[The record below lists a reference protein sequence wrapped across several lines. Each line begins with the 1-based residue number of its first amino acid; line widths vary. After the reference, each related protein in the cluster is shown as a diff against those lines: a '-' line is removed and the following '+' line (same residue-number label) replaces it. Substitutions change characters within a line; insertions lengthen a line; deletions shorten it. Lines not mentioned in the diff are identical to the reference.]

1 MIQSEKGG
9 LKSSYR
15 QGDGSIDHMSGT
27 LYLVSLPIGNLED
40 MTIRAIR
47 TLRAVDAIV
56 AEDTRTTQRILDRY
70 AIRTPFFSSLYQG
83 AERAR
88 LNLVLDRLRDGADLA
103 LVSDAGTPLVSDP
116 GFPLVRSAVEAGI
129 RVSPVPGPSALL
141 AGLVASGFPLD
152 QFRFG
157 GALPR
162 KAGDRASQL
171 AQLDR
176 MRYTSVFYE
185 SPHRLLETL
194 RMLAEILPDRRVV
207 LARELTKVHET
218 FLRGTPTEI
227 LSAIGPVDRVKGE
240 CVLLIDGA
248 SEVHEDIVPPRA
260 TEVRTLLR
268 DAGLPKRSI
277 VDVLVLAL
285 GMRRNDAY
293 RFAHD
298 TEETDDSES

>member
-1 MIQSEKGG
+1 MF
-9 LKSSYR
+9 
-15 QGDGSIDHMSGT
+15 GT

-88 LNLVLDRLRDGADLA
+88 LDLVLDKLRDGADLA

-129 RVSPVPGPSALL
+129 PVSPIPGPSALL

-171 AQLDR
+171 TQLDR
-176 MRYTSVFYE
+176 ERCTSAFYE

-207 LARELTKVHET
+207 LARELTKIHET
-218 FLRGTPTEI
+218 FLRGTPEEI

-240 CVLLIDGA
+240 CVLLIEGA
-248 SEVHEDIVPPRA
+248 PDVHEDIVPPRA

-277 VDVLVLAL
+277 VDALVLAL

-293 RFAHD
+293 RFVHD
-298 TEETDDSES
+298 SEETDDFES